1 MSERRED
8 YFFWRLAHYF
18 SNEAEYRLLRVN
30 ENQTELWF
38 ENKRK
43 KNARLIRLVR
53 FDLNWANKIK
63 RDIQI
68 LSVQSEKLRKHF
80 FAKKLTVLNLYISPF
95 FPVDDY
101 EYLLENKEANT
112 DKINI
117 ETIIMSRDNSKEAID
132 SVSELLE
139 ETLDFHIN
147 AVYDETE
154 INVLKQTVFKKASQE
169 LQEERQL
176 FEYSKPFFAYAFM
189 AIQIIVFILLEVNG
203 GSTNTETLVKFG
215 AKYNP
220 LILEGEWWRF
230 ITPVFLHIGILHLAM
245 NTLALYYLGTA
256 VEKMFGHIRFIWIYV
271 FSGFTGTLAS
281 FVFTG
286 NLSAG
291 ASGAIFGCFGAL
303 LYLGVVHPKVFF
315 RTMGMNVLV
324 LIGINLVFGF
334 SIPGI
339 DNAGH
344 IGGLVGGFLATGVV
358 HFPRKH
364 RLFQQAG
371 FLLLTAAIVSTM
383 IYFGYHDDRPE
394 VVNSLASNQM
404 EKGEMEEAYELLSD
418 YVGEGKGNAVSYFQ
432 LSLLEIYQEQYGE
445 AQRHLQQA
453 IKLNPDFHEAH
464 FNLALLY
471 SEAGELDQAKEHVQ
485 KAQSLY
491 ENEKYEKLLNEIEKY

>member
-1 MSERRED
+1 
-8 YFFWRLAHYF
+8 
-18 SNEAEYRLLRVN
+18 
-30 ENQTELWF
+30 
-38 ENKRK
+38 
-43 KNARLIRLVR
+43 
-53 FDLNWANKIK
+53 
-63 RDIQI
+63 
-68 LSVQSEKLRKHF
+68 
-80 FAKKLTVLNLYISPF
+80 
-95 FPVDDY
+95 
-101 EYLLENKEANT
+101 
-112 DKINI
+112 
-117 ETIIMSRDNSKEAID
+117 
-132 SVSELLE
+132 
-139 ETLDFHIN
+139 
-147 AVYDETE
+147 
-154 INVLKQTVFKKASQE
+154 
-169 LQEERQL
+169 
-176 FEYSKPFFAYAFM
+176 
-189 AIQIIVFILLEVNG
+189 
-203 GSTNTETLVKFG
+203 
-215 AKYNP
+215 
-220 LILEGEWWRF
+220 
-230 ITPVFLHIGILHLAM
+230 M